1 MSVSSS
7 SSSEQY
13 LLSVLINR
21 ISVNEASKKSYYFD
35 LFPQTVVIVTY
46 QHVFYPRLMLES
58 AGTSSAWMK
67 PFVCLLLTWLLI
79 FIGGRKKETRRTGA
93 DHGRKQQKNWR
104 SPEKAGNFIN
114 SSSEFLVTSFFFSLY
129 VLHTPVQTH
138 LVSHLIPFLLTLWK
152 GVFSHSK
159 EREWT

>member
-1 MSVSSS
+1 MSVSTS

-21 ISVNEASKKSYYFD
+21 ISVNEASKKSYYFN

-46 QHVFYPRLMLES
+46 QHAFYARLTLES
-58 AGTSSAWMK
+58 TGTCSAWMK

-79 FIGGRKKETRRTGA
+79 FVGRRKKETRRTRA

-104 SPEKAGNFIN
+104 SPEKAGNYIN
-114 SSSEFLVTSFFFSLY
+114 TSSEFLVTSFFSSY

-138 LVSHLIPFLLTLWK
+138 FVSYLIPFLLTLWK
-152 GVFSHSK
+152 GVFSHYK